1 VTAAAGISEARGD
14 TVEVSAAAFPATAA
28 VAVEEAPAVPENEMM
43 DMIPTIAGAVA
54 LVIVALALVLM
65 SRGGKKS
72 GAIAASGTM
81 EALPGGQAALMS
93 PSSATDAVE
102 MSGMA
107 SDVMQLVERQPEEIA
122 TLLRSWLAD
131 QRERV

>member
-1 VTAAAGISEARGD
+1 
-14 TVEVSAAAFPATAA
+14 
-28 VAVEEAPAVPENEMM
+28 M
-43 DMIPTIAGAVA
+43 DLIPTVAGALALLVVA
-54 LVIVALALVLM
+54 IALVLM

-72 GAIAASGTM
+72 GALKASGAM
-81 EALPGGQAALMS
+81 EALPGGRAALMS
-93 PSSATDAVE
+93 SASAADAVE

>member
-1 VTAAAGISEARGD
+1 MVAHSQCFRSEAGSAGRDRELGQLLQGIQLVGEVSSRSADLLVSFGERLAVPLVAAAIN
-14 TVEVSAAAFPATAA
+14 V
-28 VAVEEAPAVPENEMM
+28 
-43 DMIPTIAGAVA
+43 
-54 LVIVALALVLM
+54 
-65 SRGGKKS
+65 
-72 GAIAASGTM
+72 
-81 EALPGGQAALMS
+81 PGGRAALMS
-93 PSSATDAVE
+93 PASAADAVE

>member
-1 VTAAAGISEARGD
+1 MSSA
-14 TVEVSAAAFPATAA
+14 SAA
-28 VAVEEAPAVPENEMM
+28 
-43 DMIPTIAGAVA
+43 
-54 LVIVALALVLM
+54 
-65 SRGGKKS
+65 
-72 GAIAASGTM
+72 
-81 EALPGGQAALMS
+81 
-93 PSSATDAVE
+93 DAVE